1 MYLAHS
7 AKGESA
13 AQLYQTHVCNVYEMA
28 FGNATRA
35 GAYSKYGEIMKDAV
49 AFAAYY
55 HDLGKLAPENQKG
68 LNAGN
73 KKSLP
78 IHHQDGGVATLQS
91 GSLTLAEN
99 LAALFIYSHHIGLPS
114 LPDEQAKGKGNVFR
128 DISLCQGE
136 ISVKDITDKAL
147 QDYLKIHK
155 SILINLPEMQKS
167 EWHGAVPTPLFM
179 RMALSC
185 LVDADHTDTA
195 RHYNNIIPEG
205 DIPLHPERRLA
216 SLDNYVAGLSKDSE
230 GKKLSQRERE
240 RNKLRQQVYDSC
252 RNASPSDKGFITCD
266 SPVGTGKTTAVI
278 THLLN
283 VAKTKNLRRV
293 FVVLPFTNIIDQSV
307 AVYRNALVLTGENSE
322 KVVAAHHHKAE
333 FEDPSSRIF
342 SFLWNALITV
352 ITAVQFF
359 ETLASNHP
367 AALRKLHQL
376 AGSAIFIDEAHAALP
391 APLWAQA
398 LKWLQ
403 ELVND
408 WGCYIVLASGSLN
421 RFWELEEFSNPPLK
435 NIPEL
440 VDNTVRKSALE
451 NESIR
456 INYVKKDKPLN
467 ANEICSWIKEL
478 QGPRLIILN
487 TVYSAA
493 SVAKNLSNSYGDRKY
508 SYGDRRFVEHLST
521 ALAPIHRKT
530 ILERIKK
537 RLDPQRSPGDNDW
550 TLVATS
556 CVEAGIDF
564 SFRTAAREY
573 CSLVSTI
580 QTAGRINRSG
590 EYDESNLWSFQIM
603 PSESL
608 KEHPSFVTSSRILK
622 QFFDE
627 EKVAPE
633 YCTEAMKREVREKNQ
648 INADSNLIVI
658 AERNRDFPSV
668 KDQFKVISANTVT
681 AIIDS
686 EMCERIERHEKV
698 DFTELQQKSVSIY
711 SNNIDKFALRPLR
724 GFNDLYAW
732 MLDYDS
738 DFLGYMAGVLKMTND
753 PNNFVL

>member
-7 AKGESA
+7 AKGDIPS
-13 AQLYQTHVCNVYEMA
+13 QSYQAHVCNVYEMA
-28 FGNATRA
+28 LGNATKA
-35 GAYSKYGEIMKDAV
+35 GAYSQYGTLMKDAV

-55 HDLGKLAPENQKG
+55 HDLGKLAPENQEVLKVR
-68 LNAGN
+68 NRM
-73 KKSLP
+73 SLP
-78 IHHQDGGVATLQS
+78 LNHVDAGVAALQS
-91 GSLTLAEN
+91 SGLSLAEN
-99 LAALFIYSHHIGLPS
+99 LAALFVYSHHIGLQS
-114 LPDEQAKGKGNVFR
+114 LPDENAKGKGNVFR
-128 DISLCQGE
+128 DTAFSQEGR
-136 ISVKDITDKAL
+136 SVKDIIDKSL
-147 QDYLKIHK
+147 HEYLEAHK
-155 SILINLPEMQKS
+155 SALTDLPKMEKS
-167 EWHGAVPTPLFM
+167 EWYGVAPTPLFM

-195 RHYNNIIPEG
+195 RHYNNVVPEG
-205 DIPLHPERRLA
+205 EILLYPDKRLTL
-216 SLDNYVAGLSKDSE
+216 LDSYVAGLSKDSE
-230 GKKLSQRERE
+230 GKKISPRESL
-240 RNKLRQQVYDSC
+240 RNNLRQQIYDSC
-252 RNASPSDKGFITCD
+252 RNASPSDNGFITCD
-266 SPVGTGKTTAVI
+266 SPVGTGKTTAVMA
-278 THLLN
+278 HLLN

-307 AVYRNALVLTGENSE
+307 EVYRNALVLSGENSE

-333 FEDPSSRIF
+333 FEDLSSRAF
-342 SFLWNALITV
+342 SFLWNAPITV
-352 ITAVQFF
+352 TTAVQFF

-367 AALRKLHQL
+367 ASLRKLHQL
-376 AGSAIFIDEAHAALP
+376 SGSTIFIDEAHAALP
-391 APLWAQA
+391 AHLWAQA
-398 LKWLQ
+398 LKWLR

-408 WGCYIVLASGSLN
+408 WGCYIVLVSGSLN
-421 RFWELEEFSNPPLK
+421 RFWELEEFSNPTLK

-440 VDNTVRKSALE
+440 VDDTVRKTALE

-456 INYVKKDKPLN
+456 INYEKKDKPLN
-467 ANEICSWIKEL
+467 ADEICNWIKEL

-487 TVYSAA
+487 TVHSAA
-493 SVAKNLSNSYGDRKY
+493 SVAKNLSKSYGDGKY
-508 SYGDRRFVEHLST
+508 SYDDRRFVEHLST

-580 QTAGRINRSG
+580 QTAGRINRAG
-590 EYDESNLWSFQIM
+590 EYGESNLWNFQIV
-603 PSESL
+603 PGDSL

-627 EKVAPE
+627 GKVAPD

-668 KDQFKVISANTVT
+668 KDQFKVIPANTVT

-686 EMCERIERHEKV
+686 EICERIERHEKV

-711 SNNIDKFALRPLR
+711 SNNIDKFALSQLR
-724 GFNDLYAW
+724 ESEDLYKW
-732 MLDYDS
+732 QLEYDGN
-738 DFLGYMAGVLKMTND
+738 FLGYMAGVLKMLNSKSY
-753 PNNFVL
+753 FF

>member
-7 AKGESA
+7 AKGDISA
-13 AQLYQTHVCNVYEMA
+13 QSYQAHVCNVYEMA
-28 FGNATRA
+28 VGKAARA
-35 GAYSKYGEIMKDAV
+35 GAYSQYGTLMKDAV
-49 AFAAYY
+49 AFAALY
-55 HDLGKLAPENQKG
+55 HDLGKLAPENQKV
-68 LNAGN
+68 LKVRSKA
-73 KKSLP
+73 SLP
-78 IHHQDGGVATLQS
+78 LNHVDAGVAALQS
-91 GSLTLAEN
+91 GGLSLAEN
-99 LAALFIYSHHIGLPS
+99 LAALFVYSHHIGLQS
-114 LPDEQAKGKGNVFR
+114 LPDENAKGKGNVFR
-128 DISLCQGE
+128 DISLCQEGR
-136 ISVKDITDKAL
+136 SVKDVIDKAL
-147 QDYLKIHK
+147 HDYLGAHK
-155 SILINLPEMQKS
+155 SALTKLPEMKET
-167 EWHGAVPTPLFM
+167 EWHGVAPTSLFI

-205 DIPLHPERRLA
+205 DIPLHPDRRLA
-216 SLDNYVAGLSKDSE
+216 LLDNYVAGLSKDSE
-230 GKKLSQRERE
+230 RKKLSQRERE

-252 RNASPSDKGFITCD
+252 RNAAPSDKGFITCD
-266 SPVGTGKTTAVI
+266 SPVGTGKTTAVMA
-278 THLLN
+278 HLLN
-283 VAKTKNLRRV
+283 VAKTKKLRRI

-307 AVYRNALVLTGENSE
+307 DIYRNLVSTGESPE
-322 KVVAAHHHKAE
+322 KAVAAHHHKAE
-333 FEDPSSRIF
+333 FEDISSRVF
-342 SFLWNALITV
+342 SFLWNAPITV
-352 ITAVQFF
+352 TTAVQFF
-359 ETLASNHP
+359 ETLASNYP
-367 AALRKLHQL
+367 ASLRKLHQL

-398 LKWLQ
+398 WKWLR
-403 ELVND
+403 ELVDD

-421 RFWELEEFSNPPLK
+421 RFWELEEFSNPPLQ

-440 VDNTVRKSALE
+440 VNDSVRKTALE
-451 NESIR
+451 SETIR
-456 INYVKKDKPLN
+456 INYVKKHKRLN
-467 ANEICSWIKEL
+467 AGEICDWIKEL

-487 TVYSAA
+487 TVHSAA
-493 SVAKNLSNSYGDRKY
+493 SVAKTLFESYDKRLG
-508 SYGDRRFVEHLST
+508 FVEHLST

-537 RLDPQRSPGDNDW
+537 RLDPIENPNDTDW

-580 QTAGRINRSG
+580 QTAGRINRSDEYG
-590 EYDESNLWSFQIM
+590 ESDLWNFQIV
-603 PSESL
+603 PGDSL
-608 KEHPSFVTSSRILK
+608 KEHPSFATSARILK

-627 EKVAPE
+627 GKVAPE
-633 YCTEAMKREVREKNQ
+633 YCTEAMKREVRERNQ

-668 KDQFKVISANTVT
+668 KDKFKVIPANTVT

-711 SNNIDKFALRPLR
+711 SNNIKKFALRQLR

-732 MLDYDS
+732 SLDYDQE
-738 DFLGYMAGVLKMTND
+738 FLGYMAGVLKIGD
-753 PNNFVL
+753 IESYVI